1 MTKRKASA
9 TTPACNLT
17 VETAAALA
25 DLSPNTI
32 RNMIARGELHAVKL
46 GRAVSIP
53 VSELTR
59 LGLDV
64 PVYLQ
69 RDESSHR
76 IGADQ

>member
-1 MTKRKASA
+1 MTAPKSAASVA
-9 TTPACNLT
+9 ACNLT

-46 GRAVSIP
+46 GRAVRIP

-64 PVYLQ
+64 PAYLQ
-69 RDESSHR
+69 RE
-76 IGADQ
+76 AA